1 MATPWQT
8 VKNAAKWTYENTPIL
23 GEKTFDGA
31 GVRIPG
37 IGGAIASLFDTPE
50 EQPQP
55 VDQPYP
61 ELYYSG
67 CDVGIFIGDRWVYDI
82 ITIQY
87 TLTNNKSPIYGYM
100 SEEFDAVAK
109 GTKVVQGQFA
119 IAFKDVDYLNRIL
132 DNYKGTSEFIT
143 TTSSKESDEQVSTK
157 RFPTTPDE
165 YGYKSSSFGDYINVE
180 GFSIIVTFGDTT
192 GYWRGGTYE
201 ILDNIHITSRSLVCE
216 PTGEP
221 IAEIY
226 SFFARRINRKPLKTI
241 GLGDTNIYP
250 KEEKEAIYPKEK
262 PDINIRKKDDVFLKT
277 RHLMEDDFND
287 VKMDYGSAIY
297 EYKKEPTLVN
307 EMTLNKTHI
316 KLKKTE
322 AEYNY
327 AKGKLKLNNIMD
339 NIERKETD
347 WNLFRF

>member
-61 ELYYSG
+61 EEYYSG
-67 CDVGIFIGDRWVYDI
+67 CDVGIFIGDRWVDDI

-119 IAFKDVDYLNRIL
+119 IAFTDVDYLNRIL
-132 DNYKGTSEFIT
+132 ENYKKTREIT
-143 TTSSKESDEQVSTK
+143 YETIDKRTKEKEIKEKGRVEQLSTR
-157 RFPTTPDE
+157 RFDSTPDT
-165 YGYKSSSFGDYINVE
+165 YGYKSSFFGDYINVE

-226 SFFARRINRKPLKTI
+226 SFFA
-241 GLGDTNIYP
+241 
-250 KEEKEAIYPKEK
+250 
-262 PDINIRKKDDVFLKT
+262 KK
-277 RHLMEDDFND
+277 
-287 VKMDYGSAIY
+287 I
-297 EYKKEPTLVN
+297 
-307 EMTLNKTHI
+307 NKTPIRFVSQYDI
-316 KLKKTE
+316 KATSQVM
-322 AEYNY
+322 
-327 AKGKLKLNNIMD
+327 AKGMEEYMFKSDIRLPKIVSPKLFNYTGGAGPRL
-339 NIERKETD
+339 RKVTGID
-347 WNLFRF
+347 DSSGN